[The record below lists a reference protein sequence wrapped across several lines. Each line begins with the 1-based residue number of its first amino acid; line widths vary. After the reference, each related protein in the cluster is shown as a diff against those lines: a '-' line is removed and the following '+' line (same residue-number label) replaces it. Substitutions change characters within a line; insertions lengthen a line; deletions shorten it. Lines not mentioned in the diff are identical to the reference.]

1 MLFSGFNKILLG
13 ALSLATAG
21 CCTLLSPSSN
31 VACRA
36 INLALPHGRVNYPDS
51 PTYARENHYWSNR
64 QTDNIA
70 PACFVAPENT
80 LEVAATMKVLASL
93 NTQFSV
99 KGGGHTAFAGGS
111 NSDGGVTVDLMYL
124 TTLNVSSDRKTV
136 SIGAGNRWINV
147 SEALDT
153 LGLVVAGGRV
163 ADVGV
168 SGLILGGGISFFS
181 GMYGWACD
189 NVRNYE
195 VVLASG
201 IIVNA
206 SPAENEDLF
215 WALRGGGGSSF
226 GIVTRFDMGAYE
238 QPGGNIWHSSLII
251 PGAASA
257 SAIAAYQNLTVN
269 GMPSDDKAHSYM
281 VLTHMD
287 MLGGYAVIND
297 LFHADLPN
305 TADSAHETVPEVFVP
320 FESLP
325 TITKSKSIDNV
336 STISRAIDVPYG
348 SRQTWWDMTIKA
360 TDPSLLIDIVP
371 LWQDHVEKLIA
382 AANGTAVTP
391 YLAYQAI
398 PLNVLKAMEVN
409 GGNALGLK
417 QSDGPLMLIQVAAQW
432 SDSALDELMERS
444 SEGVI
449 GKINDLAKSR
459 GLSHGFV
466 YANYAGNSQ
475 SVFESYGADNHAKLK
490 QVAMKWDPEGILRKL
505 WRGYFKL

>member
-1 MLFSGFNKILLG
+1 MLSSGLNKILLG
-13 ALSLATAG
+13 ALALATAG
-21 CCTLLSPSSN
+21 SCTLLTPSSD
-31 VACRA
+31 VACKA
-36 INLALPHGRVNYPDS
+36 IQLALPPGRVNYPDS
-51 PTYARENHYWSNR
+51 PTYAKENTYWSSR

-70 PACFVAPENT
+70 PACFVAPKNAF
-80 LEVAATMKVLASL
+80 EVAATVKVLVSL

-111 NSDGGVTVDLMYL
+111 NSDGGVTIDLMYL

-153 LGLVVAGGRV
+153 QGLVVVGGRV

-168 SGLILGGGISFFS
+168 SGLILGGGISYFS

-201 IIVNA
+201 LIVNA
-206 SPAENEDLF
+206 SPTKNKDLY
-215 WALRGGGGSSF
+215 WALRGGGGSNF
-226 GIVTRFDMGAYE
+226 GIVTRFDVAAYE
-238 QPGGNIWHSSLII
+238 QPGGNIWHNSLII
-251 PGAASA
+251 PGAANA
-257 SAIAAYQNLTVN
+257 SAITMYQNLTVN
-269 GMPSDDKAHSYM
+269 GMPADNKAHSYM

-287 MLGGYAVIND
+287 MLGGYAVISD

-305 TADSAHETVPEVFVP
+305 TSDSAHEEVPGVFQP

-325 TITKSKSIDNV
+325 TIMKTKSIVNV
-336 STISRAIDVPYG
+336 STVSREIDIPYG
-348 SRQTWWDMTIKA
+348 SRQTWWDTTVKA
-360 TDPSLLIDIVP
+360 TDPSLLIDIVS
-371 LWQDHVEKLIA
+371 LWQDHVGKLVA
-382 AANGTAVTP
+382 AAKGTAVTP
-391 YLAYQAI
+391 FLAYQAI
-398 PLNVLKAMEVN
+398 PLNVLKAMEAN

-417 QSDGPLMLIQVAAQW
+417 QSDGPLMLIQLTAQW
-432 SDSALDELMERS
+432 ADSALDDLMESS
-444 SEGVI
+444 SEEVI

-459 GLSHGFV
+459 GLNHGFV
-466 YANYAGNSQ
+466 YANYAGNRQ

-490 QVAMKWDPEGILRKL
+490 QVALKWDPKGILRKL
-505 WRGYFKL
+505 WKGYFKL